1 MSLSEFDRRPDGISP
16 IPHGQ
21 PPGHLLAPLPHATAS
36 PPQAAQATR
45 TGVSR
50 LLKPL
55 LLLLSL
61 LAVGLLLRA
70 LPGGPGGLLP
80 AVSVLRH
87 GVSGRLLF
95 LVAGTLICAVGMPR
109 QAVCFAG
116 GIAYGLLPGVLL
128 SSLATVAGCMLGF
141 FWARLA
147 ARDWAHR
154 WLEARAGGWL
164 GRLDRFVTARP
175 FNAILTFRLLPVGSS
190 LALNLAAGVL
200 GIGAWPFFA
209 ATVLGSL
216 PQTVI
221 FTLLGA
227 GTRIG
232 HTAQI
237 VLALL
242 LFVASGCVGLL
253 LLRRRGDVLA

>member
-1 MSLSEFDRRPDGISP
+1 MSFSEFERRPDGVTP
-16 IPHGQ
+16 IPLVQG
-21 PPGHLLAPLPHATAS
+21 PGGLLRTAS
-36 PPQAAQATR
+36 GTMSRPSSASPRAR

-55 LLLLSL
+55 LLLLAL
-61 LAVGLLLRA
+61 LAAALLLRA
-70 LPGGPGGLLP
+70 LPGGPGGVLH

-87 GVSGRLLF
+87 GISGRLLF

-116 GIAYGLLPGVLL
+116 GIAYGLLPGVVL
-128 SSLATVAGCMLGF
+128 SSMATVAGCMLGF
-141 FWARLA
+141 LWARLA

-200 GIGAWPFFA
+200 GIGALPFFA
-209 ATVLGSL
+209 ATMLGSL

-232 HTAQI
+232 HTMQI

-253 LLRRRGDVLA
+253 LLRRRGNELA

>member
-1 MSLSEFDRRPDGISP
+1 MSFSEFERRPDSTTP
-16 IPHGQ
+16 IPTGQ
-21 PPGHLLAPLPHATAS
+21 RPVRPLATAPGTGAGS
-36 PPQAAQATR
+36 PTSAPDR
-45 TGVSR
+45 RFGVSR

-55 LLLLSL
+55 LLLLVL
-61 LAVGLLLRA
+61 LAAGLLLRA
-70 LPGGPGGLLP
+70 LPGGPGSLLP

-141 FWARLA
+141 LWARLA
-147 ARDWAHR
+147 ARDWARR

-164 GRLDRFVTARP
+164 GRLDRFVSANP
-175 FNAILTFRLLPVGSS
+175 FSAILTFRLLPVGSS
-190 LALNLAAGVL
+190 LALNLASGVL
-200 GIGAWPFFA
+200 GIGAVPFLA

-221 FTLLGA
+221 FTLLGS

-232 HTAQI
+232 HTMQI

-253 LLRRRGDVLA
+253 LLRRRGNELA